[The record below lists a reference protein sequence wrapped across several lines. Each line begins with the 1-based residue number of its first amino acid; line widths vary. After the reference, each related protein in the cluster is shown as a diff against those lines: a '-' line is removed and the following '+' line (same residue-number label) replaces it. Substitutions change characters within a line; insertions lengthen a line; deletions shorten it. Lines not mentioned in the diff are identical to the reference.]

1 MRRVEVIYT
10 AQKTV
15 FRCTR
20 KYLSMTLSII
30 AKMQYKILA
39 IRHNVKDNLVDYHK
53 SENPWKNKPFK
64 EVGENE

>member
-1 MRRVEVIYT
+1 MKRVEVIYT

-20 KYLSMTLSII
+20 KYLSLTLSII

-39 IRHNVKDNLVDYHK
+39 IRHNVKDDKVDYSK
-53 SENPWKNKPFK
+53 NENPWKYKQFK
-64 EVGENE
+64 EGGINE